1 MPRNLRAS
9 GSSLSQTKGQP
20 RIFFHKNACKTIDR
34 PTIRRFQYL
43 TRFPVLELKDVCFT
57 INKDGEDVNLVDH
70 VSIQVPKGH
79 FMAIVGPSGCGKTTL
94 LKTIAGLNPES
105 DGALF
110 WEGRNLSEDGDFSPS
125 EIGYVPQFSIAYDP
139 LTVDES
145 VEAATRLRV
154 RTRDTAELDQRIDR
168 VLEETGLETISD
180 RPVKVLSG
188 GQKRRLGLAMELV
201 SDPKILLCDEVT
213 SGLDPRSEREIV
225 RLLHDLSRKDGRI
238 VLSVTHS
245 LAHLELYDSI
255 LVLHEGRVVFHG
267 PPERLNH
274 YFSVKDTEEIYPR
287 LSAQPSERW
296 QASWTKHSVSY
307 YGMLEKTRAR
317 LIESGDLVLERSK
330 PALDPN
336 DEEPD
341 EGTAP
346 QETRLPGFFTQFS
359 TLLSRRWRIF
369 FRDRGQVFLQ
379 IAILLCFPALVTL
392 FSDKA
397 DGNIRRYS
405 DVRQDNMAAE
415 IQEQQSVRAD
425 QAKVGSAISGIIM
438 FQVVLLALMGSN
450 NSAREIAGER
460 PIYEKEKFGGL
471 RPSAYLLSKI
481 AFLSCLVI
489 AQSLWMAFFVNLF
502 GAFRGEFVEHVIF
515 LLLVNAAMTSICL
528 AISALMRT
536 AEQASLLS
544 IYLVG
549 FQLPLSGAVL
559 ALPENIEAFT
569 RPFISA
575 YWAWSGSVEALQ
587 SQVHGAV
594 KSVIDTSL
602 SNQEACIFTLAI
614 HIAIA
619 LILAWIGT
627 RRPQWE

>member
-1 MPRNLRAS
+1 
-9 GSSLSQTKGQP
+9 
-20 RIFFHKNACKTIDR
+20 
-34 PTIRRFQYL
+34 
-43 TRFPVLELKDVCFT
+43 VLELKDVSFT
-57 INKDGEDVNLVDH
+57 IRKDGEDIPLVDR
-70 VSIQVPKGH
+70 VSICVPQGH

-105 DGALF
+105 GGKLF
-110 WEGRNLSEDGDFSPS
+110 WDSRDLSKDGDLAPS

-154 RTRDTAELDQRIDR
+154 RRSSTQALDQRIDR
-168 VLEETGLETISD
+168 VLEETGLTPISD
-180 RPVKVLSG
+180 RRVKVLSG

-201 SDPKILLCDEVT
+201 SDPKLLLCDEVT

-225 RLLHDLSRKDGRI
+225 RLLHDLSRKDERI

-255 LVLHEGRVVFHG
+255 LVLHEGRVAFHG
-267 PPERLNH
+267 PPEQLTH
-274 YFSVKDTEEIYPR
+274 YFSVTDTEEVYPR
-287 LSAQPSERW
+287 LATQTSERW
-296 QASWTKHSVSY
+296 HESWQKHRESY
-307 YGMLEKTRAR
+307 QKMMDKTRGLRVA
-317 LIESGDLVLERSK
+317 SGDLQLLTPSK
-330 PALDPN
+330 KLGSTETSLPATTD
-336 DEEPD
+336 
-341 EGTAP
+341 
-346 QETRLPGFFTQFS
+346 LPGFFTQFA

-379 IAILLCFPALVTL
+379 LAIVLIFPLLVTI

-397 DGNIRRYS
+397 SGNIRRYS
-405 DVRQDNMAAE
+405 DTRSTNVMAE
-415 IQEQQSVRAD
+415 IQEQQSVRSD

-438 FQVVLLALMGSN
+438 FQVVLLSLMGSN

-471 RPSAYLLSKI
+471 RPSAYLASKI
-481 AFLSCLVI
+481 AFLACLVI
-489 AQSLWMAFFVNLF
+489 GQSLWMAFFVNFF
-502 GAFRGEFVEHVIF
+502 GTFRGDFIQHAGF

-528 AISALMRT
+528 AVSSLMRT

-559 ALPENIEAFT
+559 ALPEYIEVYT

-575 YWAWSGSVEALQ
+575 YWAWAGSVEALQ
-587 SQVHGAV
+587 TQVHDAV

-602 SNQEACIFTLAI
+602 STQNSCIYVLGA
-614 HIAIA
+614 HIVVA
-619 LILAWIGT
+619 LIAAWAGT
-627 RRPQWE
+627 RRPQWD

>member
-1 MPRNLRAS
+1 
-9 GSSLSQTKGQP
+9 
-20 RIFFHKNACKTIDR
+20 
-34 PTIRRFQYL
+34 
-43 TRFPVLELKDVCFT
+43 VLELKDVSFT
-57 INKDGEDVNLVDH
+57 IRKEDAEVALLDQI
-70 VSIQVPKGH
+70 SFDVPKGH

-105 DGALF
+105 DGSLF
-110 WEGRNLSEDGDFSPS
+110 WEGRNLSEEGDFAPT
-125 EIGYVPQFSIAYDP
+125 EIGYVPQFSVAYDP
-139 LTVDES
+139 LSVDES

-154 RTRDTAELDQRIDR
+154 RCRGTAELDARIDR
-168 VLEETGLETISD
+168 VLEETGLTSISD
-180 RPVKVLSG
+180 RRVKVLSG

-201 SDPKILLCDEVT
+201 SDPKLLLCDEVT

-255 LVLHEGRVVFHG
+255 LVLHEGRVAFFG
-267 PPERLNH
+267 PPAQMNH
-274 YFSVKDTEEIYPR
+274 YFSVHDTEEVYPR
-287 LSAQPSERW
+287 LASQASESW
-296 QASWTKHSVSY
+296 QASWRKHSASY
-307 YGMLEKTRAR
+307 HKMLDHQRAKLIAAGALHVPAEKSGTPADGAETETHAATTRT
-317 LIESGDLVLERSK
+317 S
-330 PALDPN
+330 DPSV
-336 DEEPD
+336 
-341 EGTAP
+341 
-346 QETRLPGFFTQFS
+346 RLPGFFSQFS

-369 FRDRGQVFLQ
+369 SRDRGQVLLQ
-379 IAILLCFPALVTL
+379 LAILLCFPLLVTI

-397 DGNIRRYS
+397 SGNIRRYS
-405 DVRQDNMAAE
+405 DTRSTDFVAE
-415 IQEQQSVRAD
+415 IQEIQSVRAD
-425 QAKVGSAISGIIM
+425 QAKVGSAVSGIIM

-471 RPSAYLLSKI
+471 RPSAYLASKVV
-481 AFLSCLVI
+481 FLSLLVV
-489 AQSLWMAFFVNLF
+489 AQSLWMAFFVNFF
-502 GAFRGEFVEHVIF
+502 GQFRGDFVQHAVF

-528 AISALMRT
+528 AISAWMRT

-559 ALPENIEAFT
+559 ALPEKIEAFT

-587 SQVHGAV
+587 TQVHAAV
-594 KSVIDTSL
+594 KSVIDTGL
-602 SNQEACIFTLAI
+602 SSREVCLYVLAAHIFV
-614 HIAIA
+614 A
-619 LILAWIGT
+619 LIAAWTGAS
-627 RRPQWE
+627 RPQWD

>member
-1 MPRNLRAS
+1 M
-9 GSSLSQTKGQP
+9 
-20 RIFFHKNACKTIDR
+20 
-34 PTIRRFQYL
+34 
-43 TRFPVLELKDVCFT
+43 LELKEVSFT
-57 INKDGEDVNLVDH
+57 IRKDGEDVPLVDR
-70 VSIQVPKGH
+70 VSLSVPKGH

-105 DGALF
+105 GGALF
-110 WEGRNLSEDGDFSPS
+110 WNARNLSEDGDFLAS

-154 RTRDTAELDQRIDR
+154 RTRTTEELDHRIDR
-168 VLEETGLETISD
+168 VLDETGLSPISD
-180 RPVKVLSG
+180 RQVKVLSG

-201 SDPKILLCDEVT
+201 SDPKLLLCDEVT

-225 RLLHDLSRKDGRI
+225 HLLHDLSRKDGRI

-255 LVLHEGRVVFHG
+255 LVLHEGRVAFHG
-267 PPERLNH
+267 PPSKLTH
-274 YFSVKDTEEIYPR
+274 YFSVADTEEVYPR
-287 LSAQPSERW
+287 LATQPSEKW
-296 QASWTKHSVSY
+296 HNSWLKHRESFQR
-307 YGMLEKTRAR
+307 MLERNRAL
-317 LIESGDLVLERSK
+317 LISSGDLHVPPEPQHKSGTE
-330 PALDPN
+330 
-336 DEEPD
+336 EEPEPD
-341 EGTAP
+341 PAV
-346 QETRLPGFFTQFS
+346 ETLRLPGFFSQFA

-379 IAILLCFPALVTL
+379 LAIIIIFPILVTI

-397 DGNIRRYS
+397 SGNIRRYS
-405 DVRQDNMAAE
+405 DTKQQNVYEE
-415 IQEQQSVRAD
+415 IQEQQSVRSD

-438 FQVVLLALMGSN
+438 FQVVLLSLMGSN

-471 RPSAYLLSKI
+471 RPSAYLASKV

-489 AQSLWMAFFVNLF
+489 GQSLWMAFFVNFF
-502 GAFRGEFVEHVIF
+502 GPFRGDFIHHAGF
-515 LLLVNAAMTSICL
+515 LLLVNSSMTAICL
-528 AISALMRT
+528 AVSSLMRT

-569 RPFISA
+569 RPFVSA

-587 SQVHGAV
+587 PQVYTAV
-594 KSVIDTSL
+594 KSVIDTGL
-602 SNQEACIFTLAI
+602 SVPNACIYALSAHIGVALLATW
-614 HIAIA
+614 A
-619 LILAWIGT
+619 GT
-627 RRPQWE
+627 RRPQWD

>member
-1 MPRNLRAS
+1 M
-9 GSSLSQTKGQP
+9 
-20 RIFFHKNACKTIDR
+20 
-34 PTIRRFQYL
+34 
-43 TRFPVLELKDVCFT
+43 LELKEVSFT
-57 INKDGEDVNLVDH
+57 IRKDGEEVPLVDH
-70 VSIQVPKGH
+70 VSMNVPKGH

-105 DGALF
+105 AGALF
-110 WEGRNLSEDGDFSPS
+110 WDERNLSEEGDFTPS

-154 RTRDTAELDQRIDR
+154 KSRNTAELDHRIDQ
-168 VLEETGLETISD
+168 VLEETGLSPISD
-180 RPVKVLSG
+180 RQVKVLSG

-245 LAHLELYDSI
+245 LSHLELYDSI
-255 LVLHEGRVVFHG
+255 LVLHEGRVAFHG
-267 PPERLNH
+267 PPEQLTH
-274 YFSVKDTEEIYPR
+274 YFSVNDTEEIYPR
-287 LSAQPSERW
+287 LATQASERW
-296 QASWTKHSVSY
+296 HVSWQKHRASYQKMMDKNRENLIASGSLRVPAAPSRDLPEP
-307 YGMLEKTRAR
+307 GEGPSAKTTR
-317 LIESGDLVLERSK
+317 
-330 PALDPN
+330 PASDTL
-336 DEEPD
+336 
-341 EGTAP
+341 
-346 QETRLPGFFTQFS
+346 RLPGFFSQFA

-379 IAILLCFPALVTL
+379 LAILLCFPLLVTI

-397 DGNIRRYS
+397 SGNIRRFS
-405 DVRQDNMAAE
+405 DTRQTDIAAE
-415 IQEQQSVRAD
+415 IQEQQSVRSD
-425 QAKVGSAISGIIM
+425 QAKVGSAVSGIIM
-438 FQVVLLALMGSN
+438 FQVVLLSLMGSN

-471 RPSAYLLSKI
+471 RPSAYLASKV
-481 AFLSCLVI
+481 AFLACLVI
-489 AQSLWMAFFVNLF
+489 TQSLWMAFFVNFF
-502 GAFRGEFVEHVIF
+502 GTFRGDFIQHAGF
-515 LLLVNAAMTSICL
+515 LILVNAAMTAICL
-528 AISALMRT
+528 AISAAMRT

-559 ALPENIEAFT
+559 ALPEKIEVFT

-587 SQVHGAV
+587 TQVHDAV

-602 SNQEACIFTLAI
+602 SPQNICLYALSA
-614 HIAIA
+614 HIVVA
-619 LILAWIGT
+619 LIAAWAGAS
-627 RRPQWE
+627 RPQWD

>member
-1 MPRNLRAS
+1 MERNHEAPPFPSFAS
-9 GSSLSQTKGQP
+9 FALK
-20 RIFFHKNACKTIDR
+20 
-34 PTIRRFQYL
+34 
-43 TRFPVLELKDVCFT
+43 PVLELQDVCFT
-57 INKDGEDVNLVDH
+57 IRKDGTDTNLVDK
-70 VSIQVPKGH
+70 VSIKVPSGH

-105 DGALF
+105 AGELIWD
-110 WEGRNLSEDGDFSPS
+110 GRNLSKEGDFSPS

-154 RTRDTAELDQRIDR
+154 RCRNTDELDHRIDR
-168 VLEETGLETISD
+168 VLEETGLAAISD
-180 RPVKVLSG
+180 RSVRVLSG

-201 SDPKILLCDEVT
+201 SDPKLLLCDEVT

-225 RLLHDLSRKDGRI
+225 HLLHQLSRKNGRV

-245 LAHLELYDSI
+245 LAHLELYDSV
-255 LVLHEGRVVFHG
+255 LVLHEGRVAFHG
-267 PPERLNH
+267 PPEQLNH
-274 YFSVKDTEEIYPR
+274 YFSVKDTEEVYPR
-287 LSAQPSERW
+287 LATQPSERW
-296 QASWTKHSVSY
+296 QSSWLKHGGV
-307 YGMLEKTRAR
+307 YGEMLEKKRAK
-317 LIESGDLVLERSK
+317 LIAIGELHVNPTPSVPLGSK
-330 PALDPN
+330 TSP
-336 DEEPD
+336 
-341 EGTAP
+341 
-346 QETRLPGFFTQFS
+346 ETGPPKLPGFLSQFA

-379 IAILLCFPALVTL
+379 LAILLCFPILVTL

-397 DGNIRRYS
+397 SGNIRKFS
-405 DVRQDNMAAE
+405 DNRQADIAAE
-415 IQEQQSVRAD
+415 IQEQQSVKAD

-438 FQVVLLALMGSN
+438 FQVVLLSLMGSN

-471 RPSAYLLSKI
+471 RPTAYLASKI

-489 AQSLWMAFFVNLF
+489 AQSLWMAFFVNFF
-502 GAFRGEFVEHVIF
+502 GAFRGDFLVHAGF
-515 LLLVNAAMTSICL
+515 LLAVNAAMTAICL
-528 AISALMRT
+528 AISSLMRT

-559 ALPENIEAFT
+559 ALPENIEVFT

-587 SQVHGAV
+587 TNVHQAV

-602 SNQEACIFTLAI
+602 SVQTACIYALAA
-614 HIAIA
+614 HIGVAMIA
-619 LILAWIGT
+619 AWAGV
-627 RRPQWE
+627 RRPQWD

>member
-1 MPRNLRAS
+1 M
-9 GSSLSQTKGQP
+9 
-20 RIFFHKNACKTIDR
+20 
-34 PTIRRFQYL
+34 
-43 TRFPVLELKDVCFT
+43 LELQDVCFT
-57 INKDGEDVNLVDH
+57 IKKDGAETNLVDH
-70 VSIQVPKGH
+70 VSIKVPKGH

-105 DGALF
+105 KGALF
-110 WEGRNLSEDGDFSPS
+110 WESRNLSEEGDFSPS
-125 EIGYVPQFSIAYDP
+125 EMGYVPQFSIAYDP

-154 RTRDTAELDQRIDR
+154 KYKDTAELDHRIDR
-168 VLEETGLETISD
+168 VLEETGLGPISD
-180 RPVKVLSG
+180 RVVKVLSG

-255 LVLHEGRVVFHG
+255 LVLHEGRVAFHG
-267 PPERLNH
+267 PPERLTH
-274 YFSVKDTEEIYPR
+274 YFSVKDTEEVYPR
-287 LSAQPSERW
+287 LASQASERW
-296 QASWTKHSVSY
+296 QASWQKHSASY
-307 YGMLEKTRAR
+307 YGMLEKNRAR
-317 LIESGDLVLERSK
+317 HIANGELHLKPNPAAAPTLDANDLEK
-330 PALDPN
+330 NPAAGHADM
-336 DEEPD
+336 
-341 EGTAP
+341 
-346 QETRLPGFFTQFS
+346 ETRLPGFFSQFA

-379 IAILLCFPALVTL
+379 LAILICFPVLVTL

-397 DGNIRRYS
+397 SGNIRRYS
-405 DVRQDNMAAE
+405 DVRQNDVFAE
-415 IQEQQSVRAD
+415 IQEQQSVRSD

-450 NSAREIAGER
+450 NSAREIAAER

-471 RPSAYLLSKI
+471 RPMAYLSSKI

-489 AQSLWMAFFVNLF
+489 AQSLWMAFFVNFF
-502 GAFRGEFVEHVIF
+502 GPFRGDFIQHSIF
-515 LLLVNAAMTSICL
+515 LILVNASMTSICL

-559 ALPENIEAFT
+559 ALPEHIEAFT
-569 RPFISA
+569 RPFVSA

-594 KSVIDTSL
+594 QSVIDTSL
-602 SNQEACIFTLAI
+602 SNQNACYFTLGI
-614 HIAIA
+614 HILVA
-619 LILAWIGT
+619 LGMAWIGA

>member
-1 MPRNLRAS
+1 
-9 GSSLSQTKGQP
+9 
-20 RIFFHKNACKTIDR
+20 
-34 PTIRRFQYL
+34 
-43 TRFPVLELKDVCFT
+43 VLELKDVCFT
-57 INKDGEDVNLVDH
+57 IKKDGEDVNLVDH
-70 VSIQVPKGH
+70 VSIKVPKGH

-154 RTRDTAELDQRIDR
+154 RTRDTAELDHRIDR
-168 VLEETGLETISD
+168 VLEETGLEAISD

-287 LSAQPSERW
+287 LTAQPSERW
-296 QASWTKHSVSY
+296 QASWIKHTASY
-307 YGMLEKTRAR
+307 YGMLEKSRER
-317 LIESGDLVLERSK
+317 LIASGDLVLEQPK
-330 PALDPN
+330 PLADP
-336 DEEPD
+336 DAEESAD
-341 EGTAP
+341 NRTP
-346 QETRLPGFFTQFS
+346 QEHRLPGFFSQFS

-369 FRDRGQVFLQ
+369 FRDRAQVFLQ
-379 IAILLCFPALVTL
+379 LAILLCFPALVTL

-405 DVRQDNMAAE
+405 DVRQDSMAAE

-515 LLLVNAAMTSICL
+515 LLLINAAMTSVCL

-559 ALPENIEAFT
+559 ALPEHIEAFT

-602 SNQEACIFTLAI
+602 SNQEACLFTLAI
-614 HIAIA
+614 HIAVA
-619 LILAWIGT
+619 LSLAWIGA

>member
-1 MPRNLRAS
+1 M
-9 GSSLSQTKGQP
+9 
-20 RIFFHKNACKTIDR
+20 
-34 PTIRRFQYL
+34 
-43 TRFPVLELKDVCFT
+43 LELKDVCFT
-57 INKDGEDVNLVDH
+57 IKKDGEDVNLVDH

-105 DGALF
+105 EGALF

-154 RTRDTAELDQRIDR
+154 KTRDTAELDHRIDR
-168 VLEETGLETISD
+168 VLEETGLDAISD
-180 RPVKVLSG
+180 RTVRVLSG

-296 QASWTKHSVSY
+296 QASWMKHSVSY
-307 YGMLEKTRAR
+307 YGMLEKTRQR
-317 LIESGDLVLERSK
+317 LIASGDLLLERPK
-330 PALDPN
+330 PLMDPDAEASDTEN
-336 DEEPD
+336 
-341 EGTAP
+341 AP
-346 QETRLPGFFTQFS
+346 QEHRLPGFFTQFS

-379 IAILLCFPALVTL
+379 LAILLCFPALVTL

-515 LLLVNAAMTSICL
+515 LLLINAAMTSVCL

-602 SNQEACIFTLAI
+602 SNQEACIFTLAV
-614 HIAIA
+614 HIAVA
-619 LILAWIGT
+619 LSLAWIGT

>member
-1 MPRNLRAS
+1 M
-9 GSSLSQTKGQP
+9 
-20 RIFFHKNACKTIDR
+20 
-34 PTIRRFQYL
+34 
-43 TRFPVLELKDVCFT
+43 LELKDVCFT
-57 INKDGEDVNLVDH
+57 IKKSGEEVNLVDK
-70 VSIQVPKGH
+70 VSIKIPKGH

-110 WEGRNLSEDGDFSPS
+110 WEGRNLSQDGDFSPS
-125 EIGYVPQFSIAYDP
+125 EMGYVPQFSIAYDP

-154 RTRDTAELDQRIDR
+154 RTKNVAELDHRIDR
-168 VLEETGLETISD
+168 VLEETGLGPISD
-180 RPVKVLSG
+180 RTVKVLSG

-255 LVLHEGRVVFHG
+255 LVLHEGRVAFHG
-267 PPERLNH
+267 PPDQLTH
-274 YFSVKDTEEIYPR
+274 YFSVKDTEEVYPR
-287 LSAQPSERW
+287 LASQASERW
-296 QASWTKHSVSY
+296 QASWQKHCVSY
-307 YGMLEKTRAR
+307 YSMLEKNRER
-317 LIESGDLVLERSK
+317 LIASGDLGIDSHSTGPLSEDSSEPETAPTK
-330 PALDPN
+330 PADS
-336 DEEPD
+336 
-341 EGTAP
+341 
-346 QETRLPGFFTQFS
+346 ETRLPGFFSQFA

-379 IAILLCFPALVTL
+379 LAILICFPALVAL

-397 DGNIRRYS
+397 SGNIRRYS
-405 DVRQDNMAAE
+405 DVRQDNVFQE

-471 RPSAYLLSKI
+471 RPMAYLSSKI

-489 AQSLWMAFFVNLF
+489 AQSLWMAFFVNF
-502 GAFRGEFVEHVIF
+502 FAPFRGDFIQHAIF

-559 ALPENIEAFT
+559 ALPERIEVFT

-575 YWAWSGSVEALQ
+575 YWAWSGSVQALQ
-587 SQVHGAV
+587 AQVHGAV

-602 SNQEACIFTLAI
+602 SSQSVCMFTLGI
-614 HIAIA
+614 HIVGA
-619 LILAWIGT
+619 LTLAWIGT

>member
-1 MPRNLRAS
+1 M
-9 GSSLSQTKGQP
+9 
-20 RIFFHKNACKTIDR
+20 
-34 PTIRRFQYL
+34 
-43 TRFPVLELKDVCFT
+43 LELKDVCFT
-57 INKDGEDVNLVDH
+57 IRKDGEDANLVDH
-70 VSIQVPKGH
+70 VSIRIPKGH

-105 DGALF
+105 AGALI
-110 WEGRNLSEDGDFSPS
+110 WDGRDLSKEGDFSPS

-154 RTRDTAELDQRIDR
+154 RSKSNAELDGRIDR
-168 VLEETGLETISD
+168 VLEETGLTPIAD

-201 SDPKILLCDEVT
+201 SDPKLLLCDEVT

-255 LVLHEGRVVFHG
+255 LVLHEGRVAYHG
-267 PPERLNH
+267 PPEQLTH
-274 YFSVKDTEEIYPR
+274 YFSVKDTEEVYPR
-287 LSAQPSERW
+287 LATQTSERW
-296 QASWTKHSVSY
+296 KSSWEKHSVAY
-307 YGMLEKTRAR
+307 NGMLEANRAKLVKSGA
-317 LIESGDLVLERSK
+317 LILPTSSPEQAAEGEKV
-330 PALDPN
+330 
-336 DEEPD
+336 EE
-341 EGTAP
+341 EGTKI
-346 QETRLPGFFTQFS
+346 PGFLSQFG

-369 FRDRGQVFLQ
+369 FRDRGQVLLQ
-379 IAILLCFPALVTL
+379 LAILICFPLLVTL

-397 DGNIRRYS
+397 KDPIKRFS
-405 DVRQDNMAAE
+405 DTRQTDIKADIE
-415 IQEQQSVRAD
+415 EQASVQAD
-425 QAKVGSAISGIIM
+425 QIRVGSAISGIIM
-438 FQVVLLALMGSN
+438 FQVVLLSLMGSN

-460 PIYEKEKFGGL
+460 LIYEKEKFGGV
-471 RPSAYLLSKI
+471 RPFAYLSSKI

-489 AQSLWMAFFVNLF
+489 AQSLWMAFFVNWF
-502 GAFRGEFVEHVIF
+502 GPFRGDFVQHAMF
-515 LLLVNAAMTSICL
+515 LLLVNGAMTSVCL

-536 AEQASLLS
+536 SEQASLLS

-559 ALPENIEAFT
+559 ALPENIESFT

-575 YWAWSGSVEALQ
+575 YWGWSGSVEGLQ
-587 SQVHGAV
+587 TQVHDAV

-602 SNQEACIFTLAI
+602 SASQACTYTLCA
-614 HIAIA
+614 HIGVG
-619 LILAWIGT
+619 LLASWAGA
-627 RRPQWE
+627 RRHQWD

>member
-1 MPRNLRAS
+1 MLELQDVS
-9 GSSLSQTKGQP
+9 
-20 RIFFHKNACKTIDR
+20 F
-34 PTIRRFQYL
+34 TIR
-43 TRFPVLELKDVCFT
+43 
-57 INKDGEDVNLVDH
+57 KDGGEVPLVDR
-70 VSIQVPKGH
+70 VSIRVPKGH

-105 DGALF
+105 AGALF
-110 WEGRNLSEDGDFSPS
+110 WDGRNLSEDGDFAPT

-139 LTVDES
+139 LTIDES

-154 RTRDTAELDQRIDR
+154 ASRNTEELDHRIDR
-168 VLEETGLETISD
+168 VLEETGLSPISD
-180 RPVKVLSG
+180 RQVKVLSG

-255 LVLHEGRVVFHG
+255 LVLHEGRVAFHG
-267 PPERLNH
+267 PPEQLTH
-274 YFSVKDTEEIYPR
+274 YFSVADTEEVYPR
-287 LSAQPSERW
+287 LATQESERW
-296 QASWTKHSVSY
+296 HTSWQKHRESYQAMMDKN
-307 YGMLEKTRAR
+307 RAL
-317 LIESGDLVLERSK
+317 LISSGSLHLPEA
-330 PALDPN
+330 PAPEDSEQPASDAL
-336 DEEPD
+336 
-341 EGTAP
+341 
-346 QETRLPGFFTQFS
+346 RLPGFFSQFA

-369 FRDRGQVFLQ
+369 FRDSGQVFLQ
-379 IAILLCFPALVTL
+379 LAIILCFPILVTI

-397 DGNIRRYS
+397 SGNIRRYS
-405 DVRQDNMAAE
+405 DTRQTDVAAA

-438 FQVVLLALMGSN
+438 FQVVLLSLMGSN

-471 RPSAYLLSKI
+471 RPSAYLASKV
-481 AFLSCLVI
+481 AFLACLVI
-489 AQSLWMAFFVNLF
+489 GQSLWMAFFVNFF
-502 GAFRGEFVEHVIF
+502 GSFRGDFIQHAGF
-515 LLLVNAAMTSICL
+515 LLLVNAAMTAICL
-528 AISALMRT
+528 AISSLMRT

-587 SQVHGAV
+587 TQVHDAV

-602 SNQEACIFTLAI
+602 SSQEACLYALTA
-614 HIAIA
+614 HIVVA
-619 LILAWIGT
+619 LIAAWAGA
-627 RRPQWE
+627 RRPQWD

>member
-1 MPRNLRAS
+1 MLELQDVS
-9 GSSLSQTKGQP
+9 
-20 RIFFHKNACKTIDR
+20 F
-34 PTIRRFQYL
+34 TIR
-43 TRFPVLELKDVCFT
+43 K
-57 INKDGEDVNLVDH
+57 NGEAIPLVDR
-70 VSIQVPKGH
+70 VSIRIPKGH

-105 DGALF
+105 GGALF
-110 WEGRNLSEDGDFSPS
+110 WDSRDLSQDGDFSPS

-154 RTRDTAELDQRIDR
+154 RCHNTAELDERIDR
-168 VLEETGLETISD
+168 VLEETGLSPISD
-180 RPVKVLSG
+180 RQVKVLSG

-225 RLLHDLSRKDGRI
+225 HLLHDLSRKNGRI
-238 VLSVTHS
+238 VMSVTHS

-255 LVLHEGRVVFHG
+255 LVLHEGRVAFHG
-267 PPERLNH
+267 PPEKLNH
-274 YFSVKDTEEIYPR
+274 YFSVSDTEEVYPR
-287 LSAQPSERW
+287 LATQPSERW
-296 QASWTKHSVSY
+296 QASWEKHRESY
-307 YGMLEKTRAR
+307 QLMLEKKREL
-317 LIESGDLVLERSK
+317 LISRGEIQTPTS
-330 PALDPN
+330 
-336 DEEPD
+336 EEA
-341 EGTAP
+341 EGLY
-346 QETRLPGFFTQFS
+346 LPGFFSQFA

-379 IAILLCFPALVTL
+379 LAIILIFPILVTI
-392 FSDKA
+392 FSNKA
-397 DGNIRRYS
+397 SGNIRRYS
-405 DVRQDNMAAE
+405 DTRQADVFAE

-438 FQVVLLALMGSN
+438 FQVVLLSLMGSN

-471 RPSAYLLSKI
+471 RPSAYLASKV
-481 AFLSCLVI
+481 AFLACLVI
-489 AQSLWMAFFVNLF
+489 GQSLWMAFFVNFF
-502 GAFRGEFVEHVIF
+502 GTFRGNFVEHAGF
-515 LLLVNAAMTSICL
+515 LLLVNASMTAICL
-528 AISALMRT
+528 AISSLMRT

-587 SQVHGAV
+587 TQVHDAV
-594 KSVIDTSL
+594 ISVIDTSL
-602 SNQEACIFTLAI
+602 SPQNACLYALGA
-614 HIAIA
+614 HIVVA
-619 LILAWIGT
+619 LIAAWVGT
-627 RRPQWE
+627 RRPQWD

>member
-1 MPRNLRAS
+1 
-9 GSSLSQTKGQP
+9 
-20 RIFFHKNACKTIDR
+20 
-34 PTIRRFQYL
+34 
-43 TRFPVLELKDVCFT
+43 VLELKDVCFT
-57 INKDGEDVNLVDH
+57 IKKDGEDVNLVDH

-105 DGALF
+105 EGALF

-154 RTRDTAELDQRIDR
+154 KTRGTAELDQRIDR
-168 VLEETGLETISD
+168 VLEETGLDAISD
-180 RPVKVLSG
+180 RTVKVLSG

-225 RLLHDLSRKDGRI
+225 RLLHDLSRKDGRV

-296 QASWTKHSVSY
+296 QASWLKHSVSY
-307 YGMLEKTRAR
+307 YGMLQKTRER
-317 LIESGDLVLERSK
+317 LIAFGDLLLERPK
-330 PALDPN
+330 PLMDPDAEASDTEN
-336 DEEPD
+336 
-341 EGTAP
+341 AP
-346 QETRLPGFFTQFS
+346 QEHRLPGFFTQLS

-379 IAILLCFPALVTL
+379 LAILLCFPALVTL

-405 DVRQDNMAAE
+405 DVRQNNMAAE

-515 LLLVNAAMTSICL
+515 LLLINAAMTSVCL

-614 HIAIA
+614 HIAVA
-619 LILAWIGT
+619 LSLAWIGA

>member
-1 MPRNLRAS
+1 
-9 GSSLSQTKGQP
+9 
-20 RIFFHKNACKTIDR
+20 
-34 PTIRRFQYL
+34 
-43 TRFPVLELKDVCFT
+43 VLELQEVSF
-57 INKDGEDVNLVDH
+57 IIRKDGEDVPLVDR
-70 VSIQVPKGH
+70 VSICVPKGH

-105 DGALF
+105 GGTLLWDS
-110 WEGRNLSEDGDFSPS
+110 RNLSKSADFSPS

-154 RTRDTAELDQRIDR
+154 RCRDTAELDQRIDR
-168 VLEETGLETISD
+168 VLEETGLSPISD
-180 RPVKVLSG
+180 RQVKVLSG

-201 SDPKILLCDEVT
+201 SDPKLLLCDEVT

-255 LVLHEGRVVFHG
+255 LVLHEGRVAFHG
-267 PPERLNH
+267 PPEQLTH
-274 YFSVKDTEEIYPR
+274 YFSVTDTEEVYPR
-287 LSAQPSERW
+287 LATQSAERW
-296 QASWTKHSVSY
+296 HDSWQKHRESY
-307 YGMLEKTRAR
+307 QKMMEKDRA
-317 LIESGDLVLERSK
+317 LLVTSGDLLTPALESNK
-330 PALDPN
+330 PA
-336 DEEPD
+336 E
-341 EGTAP
+341 AP
-346 QETRLPGFFTQFS
+346 RLPGFFSQFA

-379 IAILLCFPALVTL
+379 LAIILCFPILVTL

-397 DGNIRRYS
+397 SGNIRRFS
-405 DVRQDNMAAE
+405 DTRQSERAE
-415 IQEQQSVRAD
+415 IEEKILVSSD

-438 FQVVLLALMGSN
+438 FQVVLLSLMGSN

-471 RPSAYLLSKI
+471 RPSAYLASKV
-481 AFLSCLVI
+481 AFLACLVI
-489 AQSLWMAFFVNLF
+489 GQSLWMAFFVNFF
-502 GAFRGEFVEHVIF
+502 GAFRGDFIQHAGF
-515 LLLVNAAMTSICL
+515 LLLVNASMTAICL
-528 AISALMRT
+528 AISSLMRT

-587 SQVHGAV
+587 PQVYNAV
-594 KSVIDTSL
+594 KSVIDTGL
-602 SNQEACIFTLAI
+602 SVQEICFYALGA
-614 HIAIA
+614 HIGVA
-619 LILAWIGT
+619 LIAAWAGA
-627 RRPQWE
+627 RRPQWD

>member
-1 MPRNLRAS
+1 M
-9 GSSLSQTKGQP
+9 
-20 RIFFHKNACKTIDR
+20 
-34 PTIRRFQYL
+34 
-43 TRFPVLELKDVCFT
+43 LELKEVSFS
-57 INKDGEDVNLVDH
+57 IRKDGEEVPLVDR
-70 VSIQVPKGH
+70 VSIRVPKGH

-105 DGALF
+105 SGALF
-110 WEGRNLSEDGDFSPS
+110 WDERNLSEDGDFSPT

-154 RTRDTAELDQRIDR
+154 RCRDTAELDQRIDC
-168 VLEETGLETISD
+168 VLEETGLSPISD
-180 RPVKVLSG
+180 RQVKVLSG

-225 RLLHDLSRKDGRI
+225 RLLHDLSRKDGRM

-245 LAHLELYDSI
+245 LSHLELYDSI
-255 LVLHEGRVVFHG
+255 LVLHEGRVAYHG
-267 PPERLNH
+267 PPEQLTH
-274 YFSVKDTEEIYPR
+274 YFSVTDTEEIYPQ
-287 LSAQPSERW
+287 LAS
-296 QASWTKHSVSY
+296 QASDRWHTSWQKHREAY
-307 YGMLEKTRAR
+307 EKMLERKRAK
-317 LIESGDLVLERSK
+317 LIASGDLILLATTPIAD
-330 PALDPN
+330 PAPEASQENPAKTTDSATQTAVP
-336 DEEPD
+336 EPL
-341 EGTAP
+341 
-346 QETRLPGFFTQFS
+346 RLPGFFSQFA

-379 IAILLCFPALVTL
+379 LAILICFPLLVIL

-397 DGNIRRYS
+397 SGNIRRFS
-405 DVRQDNMAAE
+405 DTRSTDVIAE
-415 IQEQQSVRAD
+415 IQEIQSVRSD
-425 QAKVGSAISGIIM
+425 QAKVGSAVSGIIM
-438 FQVVLLALMGSN
+438 FQVVLLSLMGSN

-471 RPSAYLLSKI
+471 RPSAYLASKV
-481 AFLSCLVI
+481 AFLACLVI
-489 AQSLWMAFFVNLF
+489 TQSLWMAFFVNLF
-502 GAFRGEFVEHVIF
+502 GNFRGEFVEHAGF
-515 LLLVNAAMTSICL
+515 LLLVNSAMTMICL

-559 ALPENIEAFT
+559 ALPENVETFT

-587 SQVHGAV
+587 TQVHDAV
-594 KSVIDTSL
+594 KSVIDTGL
-602 SNQEACIFTLAI
+602 SAQNACLYALGA
-614 HIAIA
+614 HIVVA
-619 LILAWIGT
+619 LIAAWVGAC
-627 RRPQWE
+627 RPQWD

>member
-1 MPRNLRAS
+1 M
-9 GSSLSQTKGQP
+9 
-20 RIFFHKNACKTIDR
+20 
-34 PTIRRFQYL
+34 
-43 TRFPVLELKDVCFT
+43 LELKDVCFT
-57 INKDGEDVNLVDH
+57 IKKDGEDVNLVDH

-110 WEGRNLSEDGDFSPS
+110 WQGRNLSEDGDFSPS

-154 RTRDTAELDQRIDR
+154 RTRDTAELDHRIDR
-168 VLEETGLETISD
+168 VLEETGLEAISD
-180 RPVKVLSG
+180 RTVKVLSG

-274 YFSVKDTEEIYPR
+274 YFSVKDTEEVYPR
-287 LSAQPSERW
+287 LTAQPSERW
-296 QASWTKHSVSY
+296 QASWMKHSVSY
-307 YGMLEKTRAR
+307 YGMLEKTRER
-317 LIESGDLVLERSK
+317 LIASGDLVLEQPK
-330 PALDPN
+330 TPADPDAEESVEN
-336 DEEPD
+336 D
-341 EGTAP
+341 AP
-346 QETRLPGFFTQFS
+346 QEARLPGFFSQFS

-369 FRDRGQVFLQ
+369 FRDRAQVFLQ
-379 IAILLCFPALVTL
+379 LAILLCFPALVTL

-502 GAFRGEFVEHVIF
+502 GAFRGEFVEHIIF
-515 LLLVNAAMTSICL
+515 LLLINAAMTSVCL

-559 ALPENIEAFT
+559 ALPEHIEVFT

-575 YWAWSGSVEALQ
+575 YWAWSGSVEALG

-602 SNQEACIFTLAI
+602 SNQEACMFTLAV
-614 HIAIA
+614 HITVA
-619 LILAWIGT
+619 LSLAWIGT